1 MKRTTT
7 ITLTTLTVISAAMAC
22 GDESGM
28 QIASRYVKSET
39 IGSSGGQVMV
49 AEADSQSLAGVA
61 LDVPAGALTEDT
73 RITIEPVDDL
83 AAQSD
88 FEWAGPAVRFG
99 PDGLQFDQPASMT
112 LTLDQSL
119 DGFEPAVR
127 AISADGTAEWIE
139 SVTDN
144 GDGTVSFAVE
154 HFTRFQ
160 PGRRAPP
167 PECTSDRDCSRSET
181 CDAGTCT
188 PRDQLECTDDADCA
202 AGEACTAAGT
212 CAPAPECRAD
222 SDCPRGET
230 CESGSCEAPTG
241 GCTTDADCAAGE
253 ACTAA
258 GACAPAPECRAD
270 SDCPRGETCES
281 GSCEAPTGGC
291 TTDADCAAGEACT
304 AAGTCAPAPECRAD
318 AECARGELCVQNA
331 CVPNNSG
338 QCTTDRDCAANESCS
353 NGRCVAPRTCQT
365 ARDCG
370 PGQQCVRN
378 LCI

>member
-7 ITLTTLTVISAAMAC
+7 ITLATLTVISAALAC

-49 AEADSQSLAGVA
+49 AETDSQSLAGVA
-61 LDVPAGALTEDT
+61 LDIPAGALAEDT

-83 AAQSD
+83 ALQSD
-88 FEWAGPAVRFG
+88 VEWAGPAVRFG

-112 LTLDQSL
+112 LTLGQSL

-167 PECTSDRDCSRSET
+167 PECTSDRDCSPSET

-188 PRDQLECTDDADCA
+188 PRNQLECTTDADCA

-212 CAPAPECRAD
+212 CAPAPECRTD

-230 CESGSCEAPTG
+230 C
-241 GCTTDADCAAGE
+241 D
-253 ACTAA
+253 
-258 GACAPAPECRAD
+258 
-270 SDCPRGETCES
+270 S

-338 QCTTDRDCAANESCS
+338 QCTTDRDCAANESCN